1 MSSSARRILR
11 VEPWTV
17 SGPQPRLPGTVS
29 RSLGALRNLR
39 EFLEGCRRAPGER
52 RSPED
57 KGQGVNVVCVL
68 VSNLSLASDTPAQLG
83 CLPAVEEGACEEL
96 QGLAPSA
103 APSALA
109 RGLQSHG
116 ALSFL

>member
-1 MSSSARRILR
+1 M
-11 VEPWTV
+11 
-17 SGPQPRLPGTVS
+17 
-29 RSLGALRNLR
+29 LRNFG
-39 EFLEGCRRAPGER
+39 EFLEGCRGAPGER

-57 KGQGVNVVCVL
+57 KGQGVNLVCVL
-68 VSNLSLASDTPAQLG
+68 VSDLPLALDTPVQLG

-96 QGLAPSA
+96 RGLAPSA

-109 RGLQSHG
+109 RGLQSRG